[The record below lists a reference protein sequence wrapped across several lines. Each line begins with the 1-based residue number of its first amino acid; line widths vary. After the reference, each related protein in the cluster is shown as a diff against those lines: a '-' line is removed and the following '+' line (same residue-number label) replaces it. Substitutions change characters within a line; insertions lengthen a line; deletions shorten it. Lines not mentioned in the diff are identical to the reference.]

1 MRGASAARHRQMRDK
16 LKDILLQVQ
25 KPARYV
31 GGEYNLPDM
40 DKECSERVLLCFSDK
55 YEVGMSNIGTR
66 ILYHML
72 NDTDGVVC
80 ERCYAPDLDM
90 AELLHKNSLPLFSLE
105 TKRDA
110 KQFDL
115 IGFSIGFELQFTN
128 VVYMLD
134 LMGAPYYANQRGEDF
149 PPIVAGGPCVV
160 NPMPFAPFFDAVLIG
175 EGEKNLK
182 ELTLLHMQ
190 CREGKVSK
198 AEFLQRASKLDGV
211 YVPSLNN
218 RTKRAVVKDLDKAYY
233 PTKVLVPNCDIV
245 HDRSSIEL
253 FRGCANGCRFC
264 QAGFYYRPIRERSV
278 DTLVRQACELM
289 DNTGY
294 DELGL
299 LSLSTS
305 DYSQLKE
312 LVDKIKVEADK
323 RKVKV
328 ALPSLRLDS
337 FEADGIQGASLTFA
351 PEAGTQRLRDVI
363 NKNINEEDILT
374 SLTTAMK
381 YGVKNVKLYFIIG
394 LPTERE
400 EDLQGIV
407 DIVHL
412 IKKLHAQYGTS
423 KLLNITVSTSVFI
436 PKPLTPFQWESQ
448 ITIEQMRQKQAFMR
462 EKLRIK
468 NVKYSWH
475 GAESSVIEAILA
487 RGDKSLAKAIVKAY
501 ELGCVFDSWS
511 ENFYYDRWMAAF
523 EQSGV
528 DYQKFLDGFAEDE
541 ELPWDIVDNGVTKS
555 YLLNERHKAY
565 DGQSTPNC
573 LDKCNGCGA
582 NRLER
587 CRI

>member
-1 MRGASAARHRQMRDK
+1 MDDK
-16 LKDILLQVQ
+16 LKEILLQVQ

-40 DKECSERVLLCFSDK
+40 DKLCKERVLLCFSDK
-55 YEVGMSNIGTR
+55 YEVGMSNVGTR

-72 NDTDGVVC
+72 NDTEGVVC

-90 AELLHKNSLPLFSLE
+90 AELLRSNDMPLFSIE

-110 KQFDL
+110 KSFDL
-115 IGFSIGFELQFTN
+115 IGFSVQFELQFTN
-128 VVYMLD
+128 IVYMLD
-134 LMGAPYYANQRGEDF
+134 LMGIPYYASQRGEEY

-160 NPMPFAPFFDAVLIG
+160 NPMPFAQFFDAVLIG

-182 ELTLLHMQ
+182 EFTQLHME
-190 CREGKVSK
+190 CREQKLSK
-198 AEFLQRASKLDGV
+198 QEFLLKASKLDGV
-211 YVPSLNN
+211 YVPSLGNP
-218 RTKRAVVKDLDKAYY
+218 TKRAVVKDLDKAYY
-233 PTKVLVPNCDIV
+233 PTQVLVANCDIV
-245 HDRSSIEL
+245 HDRSSVEL

-278 DTLVRQACELM
+278 DTLVAQACRLM
-289 DNTGY
+289 DSTGY

-305 DYSQLKE
+305 DYSRLKE
-312 LVDKIKVEADK
+312 LVDKIKAEADA
-323 RKVKV
+323 RNVKV

-337 FEADGIQGASLTFA
+337 FEAEIYDGIQGASLTFA

-363 NKNINEEDILT
+363 NKNINDENILS
-374 SLTTAMK
+374 SLTAAMK
-381 YGVKNVKLYFIIG
+381 YGVKNVKLYFIMG
-394 LPTERE
+394 LPTETQ

-407 DIVHL
+407 DIVRL
-412 IKKLHAQYGTS
+412 IKRLHGEYGSS
-423 KLLNITVSTSVFI
+423 KLLNIIVSTSIFI
-436 PKPLTPFQWESQ
+436 PKPLTPFQWEKQ
-448 ITIEQMRQKQAFMR
+448 ISIDEMKQKQAFMR
-462 EKLRIK
+462 EKLRMK
-468 NVKYSWH
+468 NVKYAWH
-475 GAESSVIEAILA
+475 DAESSVIEAVLA

-511 ENFYYDRWMAAF
+511 ENFDYGKWIEAF

-528 DYQKFLDGFAEDE
+528 DHRKFLGEFAEDE
-541 ELPWDIVDNGVTKS
+541 ALPWDVIDNGVTKK
-555 YLLNERHKAY
+555 YLLKERHKAY
-565 DGQSTPNC
+565 SGQCTANC
-573 LDKCNGCGA
+573 FNKCNGCGA

>member
-1 MRGASAARHRQMRDK
+1 MWDK

-40 DKECSERVLLCFSDK
+40 DKPCKERVCLCFSDK

-80 ERCYAPDLDM
+80 ERSYAPDLDM
-90 AELLHKNSLPLFSLE
+90 AALLKENGIPLFSIE
-105 TKRDA
+105 TKKDI
-110 KQFDL
+110 KEFDL
-115 IGFSIGFELQFTN
+115 IGFSVQFELQFTN

-134 LMGAPYYANQRGEDF
+134 LMGAPYFAKDRGEDF

-160 NPMPFAPFFDAVLIG
+160 NPMPFADFFDAVLIG
-175 EGEKNLK
+175 EGEKNLA
-182 ELTLLHMQ
+182 ELVQLHMA
-190 CREGKVSK
+190 CRENKMSK
-198 AEFLQRASKLDGV
+198 KEFLNEASKLDGV

-218 RTKRAVVKDLDKAYY
+218 PTKRAVVKDLDKAYY
-233 PTKVLVPNCDIV
+233 PTKILVPNCDIV

-264 QAGFYYRPIRERSV
+264 QAGFYYRPIRKRNV
-278 DTLVRQACELM
+278 DTLVKQARELM

-294 DELGL
+294 DEMGL

-305 DYSQLKE
+305 DYPELKE

-323 RKVKV
+323 RKIKL

-337 FEADGIQGASLTFA
+337 FEAEIYEEMQGASLTFA

-363 NKNINEEDILT
+363 NKNISDENIKS
-374 SLTTAMK
+374 SLISALK
-381 YGVKNVKLYFIIG
+381 YGVKNVKLYFIMG
-394 LPTERE
+394 LPTETE
-400 EDLQGIV
+400 EDLQGIIN
-407 DIVHL
+407 IV
-412 IKKLHAQYGTS
+412 KLVKYLHSQYGTS
-423 KLLNITVSTSVFI
+423 KLLNITVSTSIFI
-436 PKPLTPFQWESQ
+436 PKPLTPFQWERQ
-448 ITIEQMRQKQAFMR
+448 ISIDEMYQKQEFMKER
-462 EKLRIK
+462 LRIK

-475 GAESSVIEAILA
+475 DAKSSVIEAVLA
-487 RGDKSLAKAIVKAY
+487 RGDRSLAKSVVKAY

-511 ENFYYDRWMAAF
+511 ENFDYDKWIKAF
-523 EQSGV
+523 EESGV
-528 DYQKFLDGFAEDE
+528 DYRKFLEGFDEEE
-541 ELPWDIVDNGVTKS
+541 ELPWDIIDNGVSKK
-555 YLLNERHKAY
+555 YLLAEKRKAY
-565 DGQSTPNC
+565 RGESTPNC
-573 LDKCNGCGA
+573 LGKCNGCGA

-587 CRI
+587 CKI